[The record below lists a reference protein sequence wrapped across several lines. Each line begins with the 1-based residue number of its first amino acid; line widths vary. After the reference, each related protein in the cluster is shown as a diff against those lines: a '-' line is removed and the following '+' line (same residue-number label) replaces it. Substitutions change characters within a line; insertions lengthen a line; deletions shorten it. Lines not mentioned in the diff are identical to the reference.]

1 MLKDQVLMELANSSY
16 LIAGIKLY
24 VPVSTGDQVLQRLFE
39 YFLRGFS
46 YRCKLFC
53 LQIVLVGGV
62 LKSNFE
68 FCQVLFGAISTSD
81 ISCKFRVD
89 TARVH
94 LGIRRKYRNI
104 RLSRILI
111 AELAIRWVTMLG
123 IRSVFR
129 R

>member
-1 MLKDQVLMELANSSY
+1 MLKDQVLMKLANSSY
-16 LIAGIKLY
+16 LITGIKLY

-46 YRCKLFC
+46 NRCKLFC

-81 ISCKFRVD
+81 ISSKFRVD
-89 TARVH
+89 TAWVH
-94 LGIRRKYRNI
+94 LGVRRKYRNI
-104 RLSRILI
+104 RLS
-111 AELAIRWVTMLG
+111 
-123 IRSVFR
+123 
-129 R
+129 